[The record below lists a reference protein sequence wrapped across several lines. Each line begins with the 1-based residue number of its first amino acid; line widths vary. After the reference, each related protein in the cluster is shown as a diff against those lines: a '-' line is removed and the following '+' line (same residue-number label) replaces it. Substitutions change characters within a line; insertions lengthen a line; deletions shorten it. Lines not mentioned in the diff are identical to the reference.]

1 MTLKM
6 NYKHITYLL
15 LFLVLPVLS
24 FGAKQSYL
32 EIGNAQYAKGKYN
45 DAQESYQKMLDAGA
59 ESVALYF
66 NMGNACFKNGDI
78 PSALWYYEK
87 AHKLAPGDEDIN
99 FNIRFAG
106 QRTTDKIDEA
116 PELFINKWW
125 RSFILMVSAHTLA
138 IWSVVLI
145 LVASLLLI
153 AYLFTQSVGFKKT
166 SFFGAIVLYV
176 FGLIAILIANRQN
189 SYFDNHHQAII
200 FTSSVIVKSTPAAN
214 AKTLFVLHEGTKVD
228 VLETNKTAIR
238 IKLANGNE
246 GWIGVKDVKEI

>member
-78 PSALWYYEK
+78 PSAE
-87 AHKLAPGDEDIN
+87 
-99 FNIRFAG
+99 
-106 QRTTDKIDEA
+106 
-116 PELFINKWW
+116 
-125 RSFILMVSAHTLA
+125 
-138 IWSVVLI
+138 
-145 LVASLLLI
+145 
-153 AYLFTQSVGFKKT
+153 
-166 SFFGAIVLYV
+166 
-176 FGLIAILIANRQN
+176 
-189 SYFDNHHQAII
+189 
-200 FTSSVIVKSTPAAN
+200 
-214 AKTLFVLHEGTKVD
+214 
-228 VLETNKTAIR
+228 
-238 IKLANGNE
+238 
-246 GWIGVKDVKEI
+246 